1 MLRNFRLA
9 TYTLTAFVLI
19 SFFTSREISRLAQ
32 EHISTFGPSTGS
44 WLWKRTLHYRTPTT
58 YNAVPCP
65 RCVRQRATD
74 NVQQTTCNNFF
85 KSSSRLF
92 HFSFLYVICGTWELY
107 LYNFPWF
114 DTTKLCSCALQ
125 LDFSPLFR
133 SSGELL
139 MTHLLPGVR
148 GDHLIISLY
157 HINKF

>member
-1 MLRNFRLA
+1 MSRNFRLA
-9 TYTLTAFVLI
+9 TYTLTAFVLF

-65 RCVRQRATD
+65 RCVRQRAID
-74 NVQQTTCNNFF
+74 NVQQLL
-85 KSSSRLF
+85 SSPRLF
-92 HFSFLYVICGTWELY
+92 HFSFLHVICGTWKLY

-114 DTTKLCSCALQ
+114 DTTKLCSCASQ

-139 MTHLLPGVR
+139 MTHLLLGVR
-148 GDHLIISLY
+148 SDHLVISPHY
-157 HINKF
+157 INTF